1 MSEPPTKPC
10 HVFWCRHDIP
20 TDGVGVLHIS
30 NDTAVGPLHVSL
42 EQLDRSTRRPGTPAI
57 RIVGD
62 DEPITPLQALG
73 LSLTLQVEAISAL
86 LGRGA

>member
-1 MSEPPTKPC
+1 MSEPENRC
-10 HVFWCRHDIP
+10 HVPWCRHDIP
-20 TDGVGVLHIS
+20 TDGIGVLHIS
-30 NDTAVGPLHVSL
+30 SDTTVGPLHVSL
-42 EQLDRSTRRPGTPAI
+42 EQLDRSARCPGAPAI